1 MPTTINAFSI
11 DCDAQTCAA
20 ALGAASTQV
29 QDCPANINQSE
40 VDSVILVHPTLGT
53 LVTNWGASLVAL
65 DFDIDNTDATD
76 AAQKRFFG
84 VGSVPANDVQEVTL
98 NNFQSFGLD
107 KTFTLTMDIF
117 DITPATYDYFRK
129 IQCGKVKPL
138 LYYTTVADKIYGSSV
153 GISPIKFNV
162 TTPLDSGEGSLEK
175 ITIEVSWKA
184 KTSPDRYPMP
194 TL

>member
-1 MPTTINAFSI
+1 MPTTINEFSI
-11 DCDAQTCAA
+11 DCDAQICAA
-20 ALGAASTQV
+20 ALGEATTQV

-53 LVTNWGASLVAL
+53 LITNFGPTLAAI
-65 DFDIDNTDATD
+65 DFDISNEDPTDVS
-76 AAQKRFFG
+76 QKRFFG
-84 VGSVPANDVQEVTL
+84 IGSVPANEVQEVLL
-98 NNFQSFGLD
+98 NNFQNYQLD

-117 DITPATYDYFRK
+117 DISPDTYDYFRR

-138 LYYTTVADKIYGSSV
+138 IYYTTVADKIYGSAV
-153 GISPIKFNV
+153 GISPIKFAV

-184 KTSPDRYPMP
+184 KTSPDRYDMP

>member
-1 MPTTINAFSI
+1 MPTTINEFSI

-20 ALGAASTQV
+20 ALGAASAQV

-40 VDSVILVHPTLGT
+40 VDSIILVHPTLGT
-53 LVTNWGASLVAL
+53 LVTNWGPSLVAL

-76 AAQKRFFG
+76 VSQKRFYG
-84 VGSVPANDVQEVTL
+84 VGSVPANEVQDVTL
-98 NNFQSFGLD
+98 NNFQQYSLD

-117 DITPATYDYFRK
+117 DITPTTYDYFRK

-138 LYYTTVADKIYGSSV
+138 IYYTTVADKIFGSSV
-153 GISPIKFNV
+153 GISPIKFMV
-162 TTPLDSGEGSLEK
+162 TTPLESGEGSLEK